1 MKTFEEQFT
10 AWVDGK
16 LEGPELAEFEKQ
28 LAEHPE
34 AAAERKEALRLR
46 EFLQTHPTAPRLSN
60 PDFFNHQ
67 LIRQIEADEPR
78 PEAKQPSASF
88 WAFGRLAW
96 AGAVCLLL
104 AFGAYK
110 LAIPTTAPQ
119 TTPKEQSKYFAQ
131 VVEAWPSQVGISAT
145 TVYNPDDNVTV
156 VWLDGLDYIPATVAL
171 N

>member
-16 LEGPELAEFEKQ
+16 LEGPELTEFEKQ

-34 AAAERKEALRLR
+34 ATAEKEEALRLR
-46 EFLQTHPTAPRLSN
+46 EFLRAHPTAPRLSN

-67 LIRQIEADEPR
+67 LMRQIEADLPN
-78 PEAKQPSASF
+78 PAKKKPVASF

-96 AGAVCLLL
+96 AGAVCLALGI
-104 AFGAYK
+104 AIYK
-110 LAIPTTAPQ
+110 TSVPTPARSV
-119 TTPKEQSKYFAQ
+119 PKSEYFAQ
-131 VVEAWPSQVGISAT
+131 VVEAWPSQPNISAT
-145 TVYNPDDNVTV
+145 TVYNPEDNVTV
-156 VWLDGLDYIPATVAL
+156 VWLDGLEYIPATVAS